1 MCYALIASR
10 LSIMKHI
17 LLTISLVLF
26 VALQTAVAQ
35 NYPLDKGISV
45 RALFMDYQSQNGGDL
60 AELRAYHHGFS
71 LGYQQM
77 LSDNFNLYVPFKVGV
92 VSQSEQPVECLHKT
106 VYGLDAQLQY
116 LFQKESAI
124 LSPLIAGG
132 IGGVYENGGDVNVQF
147 PFGVGLQY
155 TIAPNARL
163 VWQSEYRVSLAEDR
177 NNLHHG
183 LGFIYGINKTEVM
196 IEKAKDEVGDR
207 DGDGLEDDID
217 LCPDM
222 SGPLELNGCP
232 DKDGDGVADYKDKC
246 PNYIGL
252 AAFDGCPDSDGDGIS
267 DNDDECPNM
276 AGTVANKGCPGN
288 DRDNDGVLDKD
299 DRCPDRAG
307 SPLNNGCP
315 EVKVVTDDADGDGIT
330 DANDK
335 CPNIAGVSSAQGC
348 PDRDG
353 DGVAD
358 SADKCPSLPGLRTY
372 NGCPDSDGDGLDDS
386 RDRCPNQAG
395 SVDNGGCPGMQA
407 ADRQVLEVAMRA
419 VQFDTGKA
427 TFKSDSYSV
436 LNQIL
441 DIMQRYPSYYISIE
455 GHTDSSG
462 SASLN
467 QSLSEKR
474 AKACKD
480 YLVSKGISS
489 SRLSY
494 VGYGEAQPIADNST
508 ETGRKLNRRVEF
520 NASQR

>member
-1 MCYALIASR
+1 
-10 LSIMKHI
+10 MKHLFFTI
-17 LLTISLVLF
+17 GLLLCLSLSQLS
-26 VALQTAVAQ
+26 AQ
-35 NYPLDKGISV
+35 NYPLDQGISV
-45 RALFMDYQSQNGGDL
+45 RAVFMDYQSQNGGDL
-60 AELRAYHHGFS
+60 TEFQAYHHGFE
-71 LGYQQM
+71 LGYQKM

-92 VSQSEQPVECLHKT
+92 VNRSEVSTECLHKSI
-106 VYGLDAQLQY
+106 YGLDAQLQY
-116 LFQKESAI
+116 LFQKPTSI
-124 LSPLIAGG
+124 VSPFVVGG
-132 IGGVYENGGDVNVQF
+132 IGGVYEQDGDLNVQF
-147 PFGVGLQY
+147 PLGVGLQY
-155 TIAPNARL
+155 TLAPNARL

-183 LGFIYGINKTEVM
+183 IGFIYGLNKMDKMPKEMKKETT
-196 IEKAKDEVGDR
+196 GDR

-222 SGPLELNGCP
+222 AGPIELNGCP
-232 DKDGDGVADYKDKC
+232 DKDGDGIADYKDKC

-252 AAFDGCPDSDGDGIS
+252 EAFDGCPDSDGDGIS

-276 AGTVANKGCPGN
+276 AGTVANNGCPQKEA
-288 DRDNDGVLDKD
+288 DRDGDGVLDKD

-307 SPLNNGCP
+307 SISNNGCP
-315 EVKVVTDDADGDGIT
+315 QVVVQAADSDGDGIV
-330 DANDK
+330 DSDDR
-335 CPNIAGVSSAQGC
+335 CPNTPGVSSAQGC

-358 SADKCPSLPGLRTY
+358 ASDKCPTLPGLRTY

-395 SVDNGGCPGMQA
+395 SVDNNGCPGMNA

-419 VQFDTGKA
+419 VQFDSGKA
-427 TFKSDSYSV
+427 TFKSESYRV
-436 LNQIL
+436 LNQVL
-441 DIMQRYPSYYISIE
+441 DIMQRYPNYFISIE

-462 SASLN
+462 GSALN

-474 AKACKD
+474 AKACRD
-480 YLVSKGISS
+480 YLVNKGISS

-520 NASQR
+520 NASIR